1 MADQANK
8 LSADKIENL
17 LHAVDRLQKFEQL
30 GPRVAELQNFLNQVI
45 PAFKSGDITPDR
57 IQILENGD
65 LRILPPPPVDA
76 PITEVCVQEPKKNGQ
91 KPDKALSNAS

>member
-1 MADQANK
+1 MSDQANK
-8 LSADKIENL
+8 LSADIIENL
-17 LHAVDRLQKFEQL
+17 LNEVDRLQKFEQL

>member
-1 MADQANK
+1 MSDQANK
-8 LSADKIENL
+8 LSADIIENL
-17 LHAVDRLQKFEQL
+17 LNEVDRLQKFEQL
-30 GPRVAELQNFLNQVI
+30 GPRVAELQNFMNQVI

-57 IQILENGD
+57 IQILENGE
-65 LRILPPPPVDA
+65 LRILPTPPVEA